1 MSENPSNP
9 LDNYPDILGYIT
21 NNVRTN
27 VNVVQLATALRP
39 RVAMAGRPLEMLL
52 LVQNAADV
60 PVDVSIT
67 LKLPAL
73 DAKKQKGRFQTKSER
88 LVIKLEGAMVGLA
101 TLPLLTLADTAVS
114 ADYKIG
120 MEVKVTPTGN
130 QKPAR
135 VRHVDGGGVVETHK
149 LPEKSQE
156 LVESL
161 KKLPWTASVVGGAI
175 ESKLTIMSGKV
186 GAFADLEPSW
196 TSLWII
202 GDYQDELFLLHRIA
216 PLLTQQILPALV
228 RREILPVMQEYTTK
242 HFSDVGYKLSIEEM
256 DAIARYLTYV
266 LECANPAPKDAP
278 LLVGNPLN
286 LRQHFDE
293 DGTVIR
299 AEKSIG
305 LPHWLKD
312 SLKVFSRD
320 ARTAQFPLKTIAHF
334 AYFSLLKDAM
344 LDGFSK
350 IEDLI
355 GDVGTTEE
363 RLQYIEQVLE
373 AMRGKT
379 LKFDTLYMPLILGAL
394 TTTDKVVL
402 RGESSGDIAKA
413 MRVMVDNRYKEQTD
427 DSKSVFDM
435 AKQLVLQTNM
445 KY

>member
-52 LVQNAADV
+52 LVQNASDV
-60 PVDVSIT
+60 AVDVSIT

-120 MEVKVTPTGN
+120 MEVKVTPSGA

-135 VRHVDGGGVVETHK
+135 VRHVDGGGTVETHK

-156 LVESL
+156 LLESL
-161 KKLPWTASVVGGAI
+161 KKLPWAASVVGGAI

-196 TSLWII
+196 TSLWTIA
-202 GDYQDELFLLHRIA
+202 DYQDELFLLHRIA
-216 PLLTQQILPALV
+216 PLLTSQILPTLT

-242 HFSDVGYKLSIEEM
+242 HFGDVGYQLSIEEM

-266 LECANPAPKDAP
+266 LECANPNPKDAVF
-278 LLVGNPLN
+278 LEGNPLN

-293 DGTVIR
+293 DGALIR
-299 AEKSIG
+299 AEKSVG

-312 SLKVFSRD
+312 SMKVFSRD
-320 ARTAQFPLKTIAHF
+320 ARTTQFPLKAIAHF
-334 AYFSLLKDAM
+334 CYFSLLKDAM
-344 LDGFSK
+344 LDAFTK
-350 IEDLI
+350 VEDLI

-373 AMRGKT
+373 VIRGKS
-379 LKFDTLYMPLILGAL
+379 LKFDTLYMPLLLGAL
-394 TTTDKVVL
+394 VTADKVIL

-427 DSKSVFDM
+427 DTKPVFDM
-435 AKQLVLQTNM
+435 AKQLVLQTNI